1 MISNLLQKLGPSAVL
16 FTFEGHGW
24 EKVMMSRSRK
34 MANHPLFWGY
44 QHAMLF
50 PGKKAINFKFGK
62 IVDPVHIFTIGQIT
76 YKKLQKESE
85 FNNIS
90 ILGSIKNPNNKI
102 VIDFTSRAGAC
113 LFAPEGVIDEVLL
126 MARFAL
132 KAANLMP
139 KQLFVIRLHPVLSKA
154 KVTKMIQNLGD
165 IPKNFQLSEHTL
177 SHDLERSNWV
187 CYRGSTVVIQAILEG
202 LRPIFLNLSENI
214 KDNDPLPEDLQFKR
228 VIQKEEMLIDLILND
243 KKYLSKENKDLQECI
258 KFGNEYIRPLDSK
271 IIIDKLN
278 SIDK

>member
-1 MISNLLQKLGPSAVL
+1 MVKLL
-16 FTFEGHGW
+16 T
-24 EKVMMSRSRK
+24 
-34 MANHPLFWGY
+34 
-44 QHAMLF
+44 
-50 PGKKAINFKFGK
+50 
-62 IVDPVHIFTIGQIT
+62 
-76 YKKLQKESE
+76 KKLQKESE

-113 LFAPEGVIDEVLL
+113 LFAPEGVIDEVL

-214 KDNDPLPEDLQFKR
+214 KDNDPLPEDLQFKEGYTKR
-228 VIQKEEMLIDLILND
+228 RNA
-243 KKYLSKENKDLQECI
+243 N
-258 KFGNEYIRPLDSK
+258 
-271 IIIDKLN
+271 
-278 SIDK
+278 